1 MNMNR
6 LVKLCVVDDI
16 RSVVDMITKKIPWHE
31 HGIEIVGSATNG
43 EEGLAIIR
51 ESLPDLILTDIRMP
65 KMDGLEMTR
74 RIFEVLPNSKVII
87 LSAYTDFDYAQKAIQ
102 YGALDYVKKPFSV
115 EQIVKAVV
123 KAKEVW
129 EQENLS
135 RTHVLGLQKKIKESM
150 PALRQ
155 EYLSLLVHHQTS
167 EAELARLS
175 DFLDINELNPPF
187 AVMTIQIDQFTDKY
201 AEVPVKELELARFSL
216 QNIVE
221 ETISFYTT
229 AVVFREA
236 FNRYICILNM
246 ASDEPL
252 VEIADHCCANIARHT
267 KFTISIGIGQRVGTV
282 QELPKSYQQSL
293 SALSYHFYTG
303 GNGAFSYN
311 GDSPDL
317 PVAWIYTEDSENE
330 FLFAFRSGN
339 LDKCVEWAKG
349 IFNEMGKASV
359 LPEPGVVERLLQGL
373 VLRMLRVLL
382 EKFPRASMVDFESK
396 VHEIR
401 GESGADLQEYR
412 EWFVQLCDIGCRM
425 INQERAS
432 ESQKIIYRS
441 AEYIKSNLHLDLTLE
456 HCAKQANLSWGY
468 YSNLFKKVTGTAFQ
482 QFVTIAK
489 IERAKSMLIEDFQV
503 QEIAQQL
510 GYEHRRYFSE
520 VFKKQT
526 GLTPTEFKDMSL
538 GKSSKP

>member
-1 MNMNR
+1 MSR
-6 LVKLCVVDDI
+6 LVKMCVVDDI
-16 RSVVDMITKKIPWHE
+16 RSVVDMITTKIAWQE

-43 EEGLAIIR
+43 EEGLAVIR
-51 ESLPDLILTDIRMP
+51 KSLPDLILTDIRMP

-74 RIFEVLPNSKVII
+74 SILEVLPNSKVVI

-102 YGALDYVKKPFSV
+102 YGALDYVKKPFSID
-115 EQIVKAVV
+115 QIIKVVV

-129 EQENLS
+129 EQENLN
-135 RTHVLGLQKKIKESM
+135 RIHVLALEQKMKESM

-167 EAELARLS
+167 EAELAKRS
-175 DFLDINELNPPF
+175 SFLDIHALKPPF
-187 AVMTIQIDQFTDKY
+187 VVMTIQIDQFTDKY
-201 AEVPVKELELARFSL
+201 GEVPVKELELARFSL

-221 ETISFYTT
+221 ETIAFSTT

-236 FNRYICILNM
+236 FNRYICILNRPE
-246 ASDEPL
+246 SEPPIA
-252 VEIADHCCANIARHT
+252 IADKCCANIARHT
-267 KFTISIGIGQRVGTV
+267 KFTISIGIGLEIATV

-303 GNGAFSYN
+303 GNGAFSFN
-311 GDSPDL
+311 ADSSEL
-317 PVAWIYTEDSENE
+317 PAEWIYTEDSENE

-339 LDKCVEWAKG
+339 VEKCLSWIRD
-349 IFNEMGKASV
+349 IFMEMGKSEV
-359 LPEPGVVERLLQGL
+359 RPEPGVVERLLQGL
-373 VLRMLRVLL
+373 VLRMLRVLS
-382 EKFPRASMVDFESK
+382 EKFPRVRLSAFEAK
-396 VHEIR
+396 MHAIR
-401 GESGADLQEYR
+401 SDSGADLLEYQ
-412 EWFVQLCDIGCRM
+412 EWFIQLCELGCGM
-425 INQERAS
+425 IHQERTS

-441 AEYIKSNLHLDLTLE
+441 AEYIKANLYLDLTLE

-482 QFVTIAK
+482 QFVTQAK
-489 IERAKSMLIEDFQV
+489 IERAKAMLIEDFQV

-526 GLTPTEFKDMSL
+526 GLTPTEFKEMSL
-538 GKSSKP
+538 GKSSE

>member
-1 MNMNR
+1 MNR

-16 RSVVDMITKKIPWHE
+16 RSVVEMITSKIPWQD

-43 EEGLAIIR
+43 EEGLAVILA
-51 ESLPDLILTDIRMP
+51 SQPDLILTDIRMP

-74 RIFEVLPNSKVII
+74 SILEVLPHSKVII

-102 YGALDYVKKPFSV
+102 YGALDYVKKPFSID
-115 EQIVKAVV
+115 QIVKAVV

-129 EQENLS
+129 EQENVNRS
-135 RTHVLGLQKKIKESM
+135 HVIGLEKKIKESM

-155 EYLSLLVHHQTS
+155 EYLSLLVHHQTN
-167 EAELARLS
+167 EAELTKLS
-175 DFLDINELNPPF
+175 SFLDIHAMAPPF
-187 AVMTIQIDQFTDKY
+187 VVMTIQIDQFTDKY
-201 AEVPVKELELARFSL
+201 GEVPVKELELARFSL

-221 ETISFYTT
+221 ETIAFYTT

-236 FNRYICILNM
+236 FNRYICILNRQM
-246 ASDEPL
+246 DESPIT
-252 VEIADHCCANIARHT
+252 IADQCCANIARHT
-267 KFTISIGIGQRVGTV
+267 KFTISIGIGLTADTV
-282 QELPKSYQQSL
+282 QGLPKSYQQSL

-311 GDSPDL
+311 TDAQDQ
-317 PVAWIYTEDSENE
+317 PVEWIYTEDSENE

-339 LDKCVEWAKG
+339 REKCVEWAMD
-349 IFNEMGKASV
+349 IFAEMGKTSV

-382 EKFPRASMVDFESK
+382 EKFPRASLAEFESK
-396 VHEIR
+396 VQAIKSD
-401 GESGADLQEYR
+401 SGADLHEYR
-412 EWFVQLCDIGCRM
+412 AWFIDLCDVGCRH

-441 AEYIKSNLHLDLTLE
+441 AEYIKSHLHEDLTLE
-456 HCAKQANLSWGY
+456 HCAKQVNLSWGY

-482 QFVTIAK
+482 QFVTQAK
-489 IERAKSMLIEDFQV
+489 MERAKSMLIEDYQV

-526 GLTPTEFKDMSL
+526 GLTPTEFKEMSL
-538 GKSSKP
+538 GKSSPS

>member
-1 MNMNR
+1 MSQ
-6 LVKLCVVDDI
+6 LVKMCVVDDI
-16 RSVVDMITKKIPWHE
+16 RSVVDMITTKIPWQE

-43 EEGLAIIR
+43 EEGLAVIR
-51 ESLPDLILTDIRMP
+51 EMRPDLILTDIRMP

-74 RIFEVLPNSKVII
+74 SILEVLPNSKVVI

-102 YGALDYVKKPFSV
+102 YGALDYVKKPFSID
-115 EQIVKAVV
+115 QIIKAVV
-123 KAKEVW
+123 KAKDIW
-129 EQENLS
+129 EQESLS
-135 RTHVLGLQKKIKESM
+135 RAHVLGLEQKMKESM

-167 EAELARLS
+167 EAELAKRS
-175 DFLDINELNPPF
+175 SFLDIHALTPPF
-187 AVMTIQIDQFTDKY
+187 VVMTIQIDQFTDKY
-201 AEVPVKELELARFSL
+201 GEVPVKELELARFSL

-221 ETISFYTT
+221 ETIAFYTT

-246 ASDEPL
+246 RESESPIA
-252 VEIADHCCANIARHT
+252 IADECCANIERHT
-267 KFTISIGIGQRVGTV
+267 KFTISIGIGLEVATV

-311 GDSPDL
+311 AASSNL
-317 PVAWIYTEDSENE
+317 PVEWIYTEDSENE

-339 LDKCVEWAKG
+339 EEKCMAWIKD
-349 IFNEMGKASV
+349 IFTEMGKSAV
-359 LPEPGVVERLLQGL
+359 RPEPGVVERLLQGL
-373 VLRMLRVLL
+373 VLRMLRVLS
-382 EKFPRASMVDFESK
+382 EKFPRASLMEFEANMQT
-396 VHEIR
+396 IR
-401 GESGADLQEYR
+401 KDGGADLQEYQ
-412 EWFVQLCDIGCRM
+412 EWFTLLCEVGCRM
-425 INQERAS
+425 IHQERAS

-441 AEYIKSNLHLDLTLE
+441 ADYIKANLHEDLTLE
-456 HCAKQANLSWGY
+456 HCAKQVNLSWGY
-468 YSNLFKKVTGTAFQ
+468 YSNLFKKVTGTPFQ
-482 QFVTIAK
+482 QFVTQAK
-489 IERAKSMLIEDFQV
+489 MERAKAMLIEDFQV

-526 GLTPTEFKDMSL
+526 GLTPTEFKETSL
-538 GKSSKP
+538 GKSSQ